1 MCLTYE
7 VIGATGGLFLRG
19 PEGLD
24 RPYHGLR
31 SDAGYHRGCF
41 GVDDPTRLTEVQLE
55 WDRDEPDRWLNPLGL
70 SGRDTVLLDRTG
82 VKFHWLTWMTEE

>member
-1 MCLTYE
+1 MHDLR
-7 VIGATGGLFLRG
+7 GHRKATGGLYLRG

-31 SDAGYHRGCF
+31 SDAGYHQACF
-41 GVDDPTRLTEVQLE
+41 GVDDPTRLTEVQIE

-70 SGRDTVLLDRTG
+70 SGRTRSCS
-82 VKFHWLTWMTEE
+82 TEPV